1 MTSQQ
6 SLFATDSE
14 PTSAP
19 ERRNKC
25 FVKATDVESLPAF
38 DPETGELL
46 EEGDNAWQRESMGR
60 L

>member
-19 ERRNKC
+19 ERSKKG
-25 FVKATDVESLPAF
+25 FVKPTGVESLPAF

-46 EEGDNAWQRESMGR
+46 EEG
-60 L
+60 